1 MPQPLDKVAREFRS
15 AVLAAD
21 HERAAELAAEYR
33 SSVAELWQSLP
44 ESSRAKST
52 LPEQANELLN
62 WARGMTIVQRAM
74 LAEQLAVL
82 EKSNRYRWER
92 AVEHRSRI
100 QISL

>member
-21 HERAAELAAEYR
+21 HARAACLASEYR
-33 SSVAELWQSLP
+33 CAVTELWQALP

-52 LPEQANELLN
+52 LPEQATDLLN

-74 LAEQLAVL
+74 LAEQLAIL
-82 EKSNRYRWER
+82 EKTQRYRWDR
-92 AVEHRSRI
+92 AVQHRI